1 MCPSSRNVLEA
12 NRSDGEQFA
21 DRGNQ
26 YKPGIFYHNKF
37 QKKATEESERSIEKS
52 EKYRNRNPS
61 FVPRKII
68 IKMFVKRIWRIVN
81 RIEKVGKKGRFSLEK
96 ILGKH

>member
-1 MCPSSRNVLEA
+1 MKQTYYGILFMCPSSKNVLEA

-52 EKYRNRNPS
+52 EKFSGPILVEILPFTS
-61 FVPRKII
+61 FYPA
-68 IKMFVKRIWRIVN
+68 
-81 RIEKVGKKGRFSLEK
+81 EDY
-96 ILGKH
+96 H

>member
-1 MCPSSRNVLEA
+1 MCPSSKNVLEA

-37 QKKATEESERSIEKS
+37 QKKRRKNPNDQLKSPRSI
-52 EKYRNRNPS
+52 
-61 FVPRKII
+61 V
-68 IKMFVKRIWRIVN
+68 
-81 RIEKVGKKGRFSLEK
+81 IEILRLSRGRLSLK
-96 ILGKH
+96 CL